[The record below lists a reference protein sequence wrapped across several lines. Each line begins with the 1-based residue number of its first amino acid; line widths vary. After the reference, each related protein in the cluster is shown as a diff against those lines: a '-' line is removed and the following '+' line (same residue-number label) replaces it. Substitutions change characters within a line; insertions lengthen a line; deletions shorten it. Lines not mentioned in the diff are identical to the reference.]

1 MTEGAVYLET
11 FRSGELSHRVE
22 QGLEL
27 LRSCRVCPRDCDID
41 RLADEK
47 AVCLTGRHAVVAS
60 HFAHFGEEDCLR
72 GSRGSGTIFFANCN
86 LKCVFCQN
94 FDISQRPAGTVTPP
108 HRLAEMMLELQGQG
122 CHNIN
127 FVTPE
132 HVVPQVLEA
141 LPIAIEGGLRVPLVY
156 NTSGYDSL
164 ESLRLLDG
172 VVDVYMPDFK
182 FWDSDMAR
190 RYAKAKNYPESVR
203 ESLKEMHRQ
212 VGDLVLGENGLAR
225 RGLLVRH
232 LVMPGGIAGTRE
244 VMRFLHEEVSPD
256 TYINLMDQYYPA
268 GKTDRHPEIHRRLYK
283 DEYEQACRVAREE
296 GIWRLY

>member
-11 FRSGELSHRVE
+11 FRIGELSRRVE

-27 LRSCRVCPRDCDID
+27 LRSCRVCPS
-41 RLADEK
+41 RLRCRSPRRRESG
-47 AVCLTGRHAVVAS
+47 VPHRPPRGC
-60 HFAHFGEEDCLR
+60 GEPLR
-72 GSRGSGTIFFANCN
+72 SLRRRGLPARIARLGTIFFANCN

-141 LPIAIEGGLRVPLVY
+141 LPIAIKGGLRVPLVY

-164 ESLRLLDG
+164 ESLRAAGRRGGRLH
-172 VVDVYMPDFK
+172 
-182 FWDSDMAR
+182 AR
-190 RYAKAKNYPESVR
+190 
-203 ESLKEMHRQ
+203 LQ
-212 VGDLVLGENGLAR
+212 VLGLGVGSSLCEGRELPSIGTGGFKRNASPSR
-225 RGLLVRH
+225 RSCDWMTTVWH
-232 LVMPGGIAGTRE
+232 VA
-244 VMRFLHEEVSPD
+244 VSS
-256 TYINLMDQYYPA
+256 
-268 GKTDRHPEIHRRLYK
+268 
-283 DEYEQACRVAREE
+283 
-296 GIWRLY
+296 